1 MYSDGL
7 KKVRY
12 IKLLYKA
19 FCSLF
24 AWGLQTPREKGIWT
38 ISSQVLFLL
47 PNKQLFYNKNRKGS
61 TTRRVCIELLYLHIF
76 PRMPEFNNK
85 VFIKFRLNINTY
97 KIIYL

>member
-12 IKLLYKA
+12 LDNQQPSFVFIA
-19 FCSLF
+19 
-24 AWGLQTPREKGIWT
+24 
-38 ISSQVLFLL
+38 
-47 PNKQLFYNKNRKGS
+47 KQLFNNKNRKGS
-61 TTRRVCIELLYLHIF
+61 TTRRMCKYNNSIHIF

-97 KIIYL
+97 KIIYI

>member
-47 PNKQLFYNKNRKGS
+47 PNNYLTIK
-61 TTRRVCIELLYLHIF
+61 IEKVQRLGGCVNIIILYTSSHECQSLTIKSLLNLD
-76 PRMPEFNNK
+76 
-85 VFIKFRLNINTY
+85 
-97 KIIYL
+97 